1 MADGVAPPLFGVA
14 ASFATAEALVV
25 AAAAARRA
33 ALGRVDAYSPVPVP
47 ALAAALGLTAPP
59 LPGWTVLGVLVGGF
73 GYFGMCVFGTM
84 AGYPI
89 NVGGRPS
96 FSWPSFV
103 IPSVSIAALVGAIMM
118 AFTLLVLNRLPQ
130 LNHPVFN
137 IEGFER
143 ATQDRFFL
151 CIEASGEHF
160 DTAAAQ
166 RLLASLPTPPL
177 SIQLVPR

>member
-1 MADGVAPPLFGVA
+1 MAEPKLPPLFGVA
-14 ASFATAEALVV
+14 ATFASADALV
-25 AAAAARRA
+25 AAAAAARDA
-33 ALGRVDAYSPVPVP
+33 ALGRVDAYTPVPVP
-47 ALAAALGLTAPP
+47 ALGPALRLTAPP
-59 LPGWTVLGVLVGGF
+59 LPALTVIGVLIGGC
-73 GYFGMCVFGTM
+73 GYFGMSAYATIV
-84 AGYPI
+84 GYPI

-103 IPSVSIAALVGAIMM
+103 IPSVSIAALIGAIAM
-118 AFTLLVLNRLPQ
+118 AFTLLVLNRLPL

-151 CIEASGEHF
+151 CIESSGEHF
-160 DTAAAQ
+160 DAGAAQ
-166 RLLASLPTPPL
+166 HLLASLPMPPL